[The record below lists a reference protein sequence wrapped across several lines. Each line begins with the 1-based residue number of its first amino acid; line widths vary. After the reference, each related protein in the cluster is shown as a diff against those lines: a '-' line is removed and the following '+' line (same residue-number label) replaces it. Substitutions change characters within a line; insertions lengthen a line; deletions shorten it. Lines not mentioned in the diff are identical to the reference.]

1 MNLTHLAHKTPGHH
15 DGMTC
20 TYIHTA
26 GTTFLHWGVCVLSS
40 PPPPPHWD
48 DWGWPPLQTFQSPQL
63 THASNSLPAMNSLF
77 LGGDVGE
84 GGGSVYV
91 TVYSPL
97 ESVLLNTPPTCAI
110 FLNRQLVYITTR
122 HSSSTALSSSMC
134 IGFICLCADRKK
146 PPDKS
151 MCCWDC
157 VSPPPPSTSVIAG
170 LFCLMVS

>member
-1 MNLTHLAHKTPGHH
+1 MEWRAHTSIQPELLS
-15 DGMTC
+15 C
-20 TYIHTA
+20 IE
-26 GTTFLHWGVCVLSS
+26 VCVCVCVEL
-40 PPPPPHWD
+40 PPPPTEMTGVGRLFRPSNHLSWHMLRIAYLL
-48 DWGWPPLQTFQSPQL
+48 W
-63 THASNSLPAMNSLF
+63 THF
-77 LGGDVGE
+77 FWGDVG